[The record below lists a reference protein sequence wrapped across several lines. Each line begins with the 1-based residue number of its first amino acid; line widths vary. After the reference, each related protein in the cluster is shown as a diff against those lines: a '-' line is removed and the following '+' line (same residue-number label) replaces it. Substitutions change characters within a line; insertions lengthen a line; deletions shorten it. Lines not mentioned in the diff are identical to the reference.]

1 MVCRWGGGD
10 ERTAS
15 PVVWA
20 GWGWKDRVSSSRK
33 RWWARVSFEGAL
45 SRVGPCVVDCAL
57 VMIDCVVDCALVV
70 VMVVVFSSDVAE
82 GDWYGNGECRGW
94 FVSSENGGS
103 DVF

>member
-1 MVCRWGGGD
+1 
-10 ERTAS
+10 
-15 PVVWA
+15 
-20 GWGWKDRVSSSRK
+20 
-33 RWWARVSFEGAL
+33 
-45 SRVGPCVVDCAL
+45 
-57 VMIDCVVDCALVV
+57 MIDCVVDCALVV